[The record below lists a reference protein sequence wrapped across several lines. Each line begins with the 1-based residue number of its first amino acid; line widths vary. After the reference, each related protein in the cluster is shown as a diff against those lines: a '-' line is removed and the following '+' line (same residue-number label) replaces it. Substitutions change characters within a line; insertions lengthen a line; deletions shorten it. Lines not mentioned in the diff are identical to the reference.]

1 MKETAE
7 VLLKRTRSELA
18 EIAEKLGIKTTG
30 VAKTKIAESIVESR
44 KRAGAK
50 EVSKPMLEAPRV
62 ETSKGEVTAKEK
74 LKPHIGKNGV
84 FAKRAAI
91 DAQIKKNEEAV
102 IVIGTGV
109 KEVQAGIKDMQS
121 AMDSKARE
129 MLQEGAAQLQK
140 SVKEMHKG
148 VKEMQSAIDN
158 KADELQNGVKEMY
171 SGVRVIQKGIRE
183 TESRFREY
191 QNETA
196 NYIKDFYYA

>member
-7 VLLKRTRSELA
+7 VLLKRTRAELT
-18 EIAEKLGIKTTG
+18 EMAEKLGIKTTG

-44 KRAGAK
+44 KKAGAK
-50 EVSKPMLEAPRV
+50 EVSKPRV
-62 ETSKGEVTAKEK
+62 ETSKVEVTAKEK
-74 LKPHIGKNGV
+74 LKPHIGKKGV

-91 DAQIKKNEEAV
+91 DAQIKTNEEAV

-121 AMDSKARE
+121 AMDNKARE

-140 SVKEMHKG
+140 GVIEMHKG

-183 TESRFREY
+183 TETRFREY

-196 NYIKDFYYA
+196 NYIKDFYYG